1 MLLVAVFGKRLWDI
15 IKFVVVQEK
24 EICRSVAI
32 VPYQLF
38 FACFISVASG
48 TFGYHLLKTNI
59 DK

>member
-1 MLLVAVFGKRLWDI
+1 VLLIAVFGKRLWDI
-15 IKFVVVQEK
+15 KFVVVQEE

-32 VPYQLF
+32 VTYQLF

-48 TFGYHLLKTNI
+48 TFGYHLLKANI